1 MECKELS
8 QQLQCSQKLAFL
20 KVQTKMVD
28 NITHKHTLKL
38 KLLSSP
44 LAPLVHSTFQF
55 VQATKLTP
63 PTGLQ
68 SAM

>member
-20 KVQTKMVD
+20 KVQAKMVD
-28 NITHKHTLKL
+28 NITHKNTL

-44 LAPLVHSTFQF
+44 RAFYISIR
-55 VQATKLTP
+55 
-63 PTGLQ
+63 
-68 SAM
+68 SRN

>member
-8 QQLQCSQKLAFL
+8 QQLQCSQKFAFL
-20 KVQTKMVD
+20 KVQAKMVD
-28 NITHKHTLKL
+28 NITHKNTL

-55 VQATKLTP
+55 VQGTKLTP
-63 PTGLQ
+63 PPPGLH

>member
-8 QQLQCSQKLAFL
+8 QQLQCSQKFAFL
-20 KVQTKMVD
+20 KVQAKMD
-28 NITHKHTLKL
+28 NITHKNTL

-55 VQATKLTP
+55 VQGTKLTP
-63 PTGLQ
+63 HRLH